1 MSKYLFAVILVCMA
15 LFGEQA
21 VASPVIQNGGFEAD
35 PSGANVVITGW
46 DHDGSTFSG
55 SYHPHT
61 GNINAVLTAL
71 HDVNQF
77 TQMIPE
83 TTSGELFTVT
93 FFLAPGYIYPGK
105 TSIFDV
111 SFGGSTLEIL
121 SSRFA
126 ALGEYQEFDITGVGG
141 PGDVTDLIFSVPQFV
156 GDPFGTY
163 DWRLDDVS
171 IAAAVVG
178 AVPEPSTLL
187 LAIPG
192 LAACCSLVRRRRRGA
207 SPYSITPALAEPART
222 RFRHRLAAA

>member
-1 MSKYLFAVILVCMA
+1 MLKHYFAAFLICTGLFAKL
-15 LFGEQA
+15 A
-21 VASPVIQNGGFEAD
+21 VALPVIQNGGFEAD
-35 PSGANVVITGW
+35 PSGGDVFITGW
-46 DHDGSTFSG
+46 DHVGSTFSG
-55 SYHPHT
+55 RYSPHS

-105 TSIFDV
+105 ISIFDV

-156 GDPFGTY
+156 GDLSAPTIGVSTTSLSPRRWWAPFRNLRPCC
-163 DWRLDDVS
+163 WPFRALPP
-171 IAAAVVG
+171 AAAWSVDGVAG
-178 AVPEPSTLL
+178 LL
-187 LAIPG
+187 
-192 LAACCSLVRRRRRGA
+192 R
-207 SPYSITPALAEPART
+207 TPLLQP
-222 RFRHRLAAA
+222 